1 MFETTVTRLAETIV
15 PSSNIEFFNGTMFV
29 DCSVREAIRL
39 ESALVDSGISV
50 IISSVDSDT
59 TAYDFV

>member
-1 MFETTVTRLAETIV
+1 MFETTVARLAETIV
-15 PSSNIEFFNGTMFV
+15 PSTNIEFFNGTMFV

-39 ESALVDSGISV
+39 ESTLVDNGISV
-50 IISSVDSDT
+50 MISRVGSDT

>member
-15 PSSNIEFFNGTMFV
+15 PSTNIEFFNGTMFV
-29 DCSVREAIRL
+29 DCTVREAIRL
-39 ESALVDSGISV
+39 ESALVDNGISV
-50 IISSVDSDT
+50 IISRVGNDT

>member
-1 MFETTVTRLAETIV
+1 MFENTVTRLAETIV

-29 DCSVREAIRL
+29 ECSVPEAIRL
-39 ESALVDSGISV
+39 ESSLVDNGISV
-50 IISSVDSDT
+50 IISRVGSDT

>member
-15 PSSNIEFFNGTMFV
+15 PLTNIEFFNGTMFV

-39 ESALVDSGISV
+39 ESALVANGISV
-50 IISSVDSDT
+50 IISRVGSDT

>member
-1 MFETTVTRLAETIV
+1 MFETTVTRFAETIV
-15 PSSNIEFFNGTMFV
+15 PSSNIKFFNGTMFV

-50 IISSVDSDT
+50 IISRVGSDT